1 VVFPGE
7 NLRFDPYRGPQHT
20 LLFIRYAHEKGERTP
35 LSVAPFQRRK
45 SRVPASRPEFIF
57 AGLRPKKEPTTMKEQ
72 TDIKVSKHHG
82 SAKRP
87 NRLELTFSDEE
98 MKKVKAMARKAGE
111 EKRVPSFARKL
122 ILGGGVIEARVT
134 PEDRRDIAQLG
145 KIGGNLWQL
154 RKDLNNFG
162 IDEKLSDDLE
172 MFHAEFANILAYYRA
187 KIEK

>member
-1 VVFPGE
+1 
-7 NLRFDPYRGPQHT
+7 
-20 LLFIRYAHEKGERTP
+20 
-35 LSVAPFQRRK
+35 
-45 SRVPASRPEFIF
+45 
-57 AGLRPKKEPTTMKEQ
+57 MKEQ